1 LPGGVLEERLW
12 SKLFGA
18 SIGRGAQRIISAM
31 VRWLAYGHINPNALT
46 VIGVGINV
54 LSGVLFGYGY
64 FFWAGVI
71 LIVANLFDMLDGQVA
86 RLSGRVT
93 RFGGFLDS
101 SLDRLS
107 DMVVFVGLMV
117 FYARDTE
124 FHSTLN
130 VFLAGAAMMGSVM
143 VSYASARA
151 ESLIEKCDVG
161 FLRRPERV
169 VLLIIGGLSTHPG
182 SANYFANRMPA
193 VLWILAV
200 GSYWTFAHRMYHT
213 WREVWR
219 ADLATAAQ
227 AAKDASKTG
236 RAGAGG
242 EPAKENSPAAKI
254 ANEASASH

>member
-1 LPGGVLEERLW
+1 M
-12 SKLFGA
+12 FGA

-31 VRWLAYGHINPNALT
+31 VRWLAYGGINPNLLT
-46 VIGVGINV
+46 VIGVAINV
-54 LSGVLFGYGY
+54 GCGLLFGLGY
-64 FFWAGVI
+64 FFWAGII

-117 FYARDTE
+117 FYARDTQ

-130 VFLAGAAMMGSVM
+130 VLLAGVAMMGSVM

-151 ESLIEKCDVG
+151 ESLIPKCDVG

-169 VLLIIGGLSTHPG
+169 VLLIIGALSTHWG
-182 SANYFANRMPA
+182 SENFFANRMPA

-213 WREVWR
+213 WHEVKKGDAALAPKAKSEKASSGGPERRPEPDFARTMR
-219 ADLATAAQ
+219 ARHSD
-227 AAKDASKTG
+227 
-236 RAGAGG
+236 
-242 EPAKENSPAAKI
+242 
-254 ANEASASH
+254 

>member
-1 LPGGVLEERLW
+1 M
-12 SKLFGA
+12 FGA
-18 SIGRGAQRIISAM
+18 SIGRAAQRIIDAI
-31 VRWLAYGHINPNALT
+31 VRWLASGHINPNVLT

-54 LSGVLFGYGY
+54 GCGLLFGFGL
-64 FFWAGVI
+64 FFEAGIALV
-71 LIVANLFDMLDGQVA
+71 VANLFDMLDGQVA

-124 FHSTLN
+124 LHSTLN
-130 VFLAGAAMMGSVM
+130 VFLAGAGLMGSVM

-151 ESLIEKCDVG
+151 ESLIPKCDVG

-169 VLLIIGGLSTHPG
+169 VLFIIGALSTHPG
-182 SANYFANRMPA
+182 SNNFFANRMPA
-193 VLWILAV
+193 VLWVLAV

-213 WREVWR
+213 WRE
-219 ADLATAAQ
+219 LAKVEETKTENVPAQ
-227 AAKDASKTG
+227 EIRIQNPISFVK
-236 RAGAGG
+236 
-242 EPAKENSPAAKI
+242 
-254 ANEASASH
+254 SAFPEKQG

>member
-1 LPGGVLEERLW
+1 MFVNG
-12 SKLFGA
+12 
-18 SIGRGAQRIISAM
+18 IGRGAQRIIDAM
-31 VRWLAYGHINPNALT
+31 VRWLAYGHINPNILT
-46 VIGVGINV
+46 VIGVAINV
-54 LSGVLFGYGY
+54 GSGLLFGLGY
-64 FFWAGVI
+64 FFSAGIV

-93 RFGGFLDS
+93 QYGGFLDS

-130 VFLAGAAMMGSVM
+130 VFLVGAGMMGSIM

-151 ESLIEKCDVG
+151 ESMIEKCDVG

-169 VLLIIGGLSTHPG
+169 VLFIIGALSTVPG
-182 SANYFANRMPA
+182 SHNFFANRMPA
-193 VLWILAV
+193 VLWVLAV

-213 WREVWR
+213 WREVNKSE
-219 ADLATAAQ
+219 AQ
-227 AAKDASKTG
+227 EAKAKAAKQGGQTPELRHEPSLAHKAS
-236 RAGAGG
+236 
-242 EPAKENSPAAKI
+242 
-254 ANEASASH
+254 

>member
-1 LPGGVLEERLW
+1 
-12 SKLFGA
+12 
-18 SIGRGAQRIISAM
+18 M
-31 VRWLAYGHINPNALT
+31 VRWLAHGHINPNILT
-46 VIGVGINV
+46 VIGVALNV
-54 LSGVLFGYGY
+54 GCGVLFGMGR
-64 FFWAGVI
+64 FFSAGIALV
-71 LIVANLFDMLDGQVA
+71 VANLFDMLDGQVA

-130 VFLAGAAMMGSVM
+130 VFLAGAGLMGSVM

-151 ESLIEKCDVG
+151 ESLIPKCDVG

-169 VLLIIGGLSTHPG
+169 VLFIIGALSTHPG
-182 SANYFANRMPA
+182 SYNSFANRMPA
-193 VLWILAV
+193 VLWVLAV

-213 WREVWR
+213 WRELTKTE
-219 ADLATAAQ
+219 AKTANV
-227 AAKDASKTG
+227 DA
-236 RAGAGG
+236 
-242 EPAKENSPAAKI
+242 
-254 ANEASASH
+254 EASYDRPKRAEVAISQVQ